1 MRNHWKAWLLFLA
14 LALAAA
20 TSALAAVGLDKM
32 IGGTWDFGEGS
43 YWTEADTTA
52 PTLATDGFKLS
63 SESHRGPAN
72 RVTLL
77 VDLGTRE
84 TWGFRV
90 FCYNATASGSNN
102 AGWFQIEPAVI
113 TSLSVAVAAKNI
125 TATVSADT
133 LVPFELGAHCSR
145 IDLQHAAVSGAT
157 ATTPARAYV
166 IGN

>member
-1 MRNHWKAWLLFLA
+1 MRKYGLIALLLA
-14 LALAAA
+14 LAVATTAWAAG
-20 TSALAAVGLDKM
+20 VDKM

-52 PTLATDGFKLS
+52 PTLVTDGFKLS
-63 SESHRGPAN
+63 SASHRGPAN

-84 TWGFRV
+84 SWGFRV

-113 TSLSVAVAAKNI
+113 TSLSVVVASKNI

-145 IDLQHAAVSGAT
+145 IDLQHAAVGGAT

-166 IGN
+166 VGN